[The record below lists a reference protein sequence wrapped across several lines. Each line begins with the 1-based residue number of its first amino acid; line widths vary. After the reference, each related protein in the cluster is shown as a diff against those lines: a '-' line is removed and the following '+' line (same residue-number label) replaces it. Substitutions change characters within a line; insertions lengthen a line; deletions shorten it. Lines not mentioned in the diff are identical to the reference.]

1 MKTWRAVLPA
11 RRASMPASVMLRQSE
26 ILNSLSEARH
36 LLTESLTRLLP
47 PGNISLMYWHEMSH
61 GKGFKIARN

>member
-1 MKTWRAVLPA
+1 
-11 RRASMPASVMLRQSE
+11 MPASVMLRQSE

-36 LLTESLTRLLP
+36 LLTDSLTRLLP